1 MPKEKQNTERR
12 NPVNPEVY
20 SVAVAGTF
28 AEKLAFG
35 VRHRIYR
42 KLAETL
48 DLENMESVLDVGAT
62 ADRKMAYSN
71 YFEANYPWPER
82 VTALSDQD
90 ASWME
95 EIWKGLRFVK
105 GDGCSLPFPD
115 HSFDLVF
122 SSAVIEH
129 VGGSE
134 RQKKLISEC
143 YRVARKAV
151 FITTPNRMH
160 PAELHTALP
169 FLHWLPKKWHR
180 KILEKIGY
188 HKLAREENLNLLTVQ
203 ELHQFCA
210 ELGIPRPEILHVSF
224 LGFPSNL
231 LLLIRKNPEKTAS
244 PDPS

>member
-134 RQKKLISEC
+134 RQKKTD
-143 YRVARKAV
+143 
-151 FITTPNRMH
+151 FRMLPRCQESRLHHH
-160 PAELHTALP
+160 PEPHASCGTAYGASLP
-169 FLHWLPKKWHR
+169 ALAPKKM
-180 KILEKIGY
+180 
-188 HKLAREENLNLLTVQ
+188 APEN
-203 ELHQFCA
+203 
-210 ELGIPRPEILHVSF
+210 P
-224 LGFPSNL
+224 
-231 LLLIRKNPEKTAS
+231 
-244 PDPS
+244 